1 MTASPLTADQL
12 SEIAAARWRARKA
25 RRATVVALVSAWTI
39 AVFAGLSLLLGAA
52 MRDWVSVVLGVAM
65 GAIAFFEFRGAG
77 QLRRL
82 DWRGA
87 RVLGFNQL
95 AFAALLVAYSA
106 WQLVN
111 TLRAPPSPELAQLA
125 GSGVDPAAAEDLV
138 RLAAVLLYGSVAL
151 VGLLGPGL
159 TAVYYFTRA
168 RVIRRFVEQTP
179 TWVLEVLRAG
189 A

>member
-1 MTASPLTADQL
+1 LTTEQL
-12 SEIAAARWRARKA
+12 AEIGAARWRARKA
-25 RRATVVALVSAWTI
+25 RRAMVVALVSAWTI
-39 AVFAGLSLLLGAA
+39 AVFAGLSLLLGAVS
-52 MRDWVSVVLGVAM
+52 RDWVSVVLGLAM
-65 GAIAFFEFRGAG
+65 GGIAYYEFRGAG

-87 RVLGFNQL
+87 HVLGINQL
-95 AFAALLVAYSA
+95 AFAALLVLYAA
-106 WQLVN
+106 WQLVS

-138 RLAAVLLYGSVAL
+138 RLAAVLLYGLVAA

-168 RVIRRFVEQTP
+168 RVIRRVIAETP
-179 TWVLEVLRAG
+179 AWVLEVLRAG